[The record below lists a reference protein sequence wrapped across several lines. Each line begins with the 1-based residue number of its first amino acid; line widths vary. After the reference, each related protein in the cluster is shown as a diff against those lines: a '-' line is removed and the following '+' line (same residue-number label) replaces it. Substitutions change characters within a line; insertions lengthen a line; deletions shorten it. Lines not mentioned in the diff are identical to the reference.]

1 MTGSPETRS
10 QAQNRAARRI
20 ALACGGLVL
29 GMVGAA
35 YAAVPLYELFCRVT
49 GFGGTPR
56 VATEESMRQS
66 DRTIAVRFD
75 ANVAPGL
82 NSSFGPEQSQ
92 VNVRLGET
100 KTVFYKLKNRGDQ
113 PAVGMATYNVTPNQ
127 AGNSFAKLECFCF
140 NEMVLQPGEEIDVP
154 VVFFVDPA
162 AADDPDIG
170 RTISKITLSYTFFP
184 AKQKAQK
191 PVAGLNGQDAPKL

>member
-1 MTGSPETRS
+1 MTAPAPKTRS
-10 QAQNRAARRI
+10 MKRTVI
-20 ALACGGLVL
+20 ACSAVVL

-35 YAAVPLYELFCRVT
+35 YAAVPLYELFCKVT

-56 VATEESMRQS
+56 VASAEATRQS
-66 DRTIAVRFD
+66 DREITVRFD

-82 NSSFGPEQSQ
+82 NWKFGPEQAQ

-162 AADDPDIG
+162 LADVPDIG
-170 RTISKITLSYTFFP
+170 NTISKITLSYTFFP

-191 PVAGLNGQDAPKL
+191 PVAGLNGQEAPKL

>member
-1 MTGSPETRS
+1 MTDAANKSRS
-10 QAQNRAARRI
+10 MKRTAI
-20 ALACGGLVL
+20 ACSTIVL

-35 YAAVPLYELFCRVT
+35 YAAVPLYELFCKVT

-56 VATEESMRQS
+56 VASAEATRQS
-66 DRTIAVRFD
+66 DRQITVRFD

-82 NSSFGPEQSQ
+82 NWKFGPEQSQ
-92 VNVRLGET
+92 VTIRLGET

-113 PAVGMATYNVTPNQ
+113 PTAGMATYNVTPNM

-162 AADDPDIG
+162 ITDNPDIG
-170 RTISKITLSYTFFP
+170 NTISKITLSYTFFP

-191 PVAGLNGQDAPKL
+191 PVAGLNGQEAPKL

>member
-1 MTGSPETRS
+1 MTPTPENRS
-10 QAQNRAARRI
+10 QAQSRAARRI
-20 ALACGGLVL
+20 AFACGGLVF

-56 VATEESMRQS
+56 VASTESARQS

-82 NSSFGPEQSQ
+82 NWSFGPEQSQ
-92 VNVRLGET
+92 VNVRMGET

-113 PAVGMATYNVTPNQ
+113 PAIGMATYNVTPNQ

-162 AADDPDIG
+162 LADDPDIG
-170 RTISKITLSYTFFP
+170 RSISKITLSYTFFP

-191 PVAGLNGQDAPKL
+191 PVAGLSGQDAPKL

>member
-1 MTGSPETRS
+1 MTAPVPHNRS
-10 QAQNRAARRI
+10 MKRTAI
-20 ALACGGLVL
+20 ACSAIVI

-35 YAAVPLYELFCRVT
+35 YAAVPLYELFCKVT

-56 VATEESMRQS
+56 VASAEAARQT
-66 DRTIAVRFD
+66 DRVITVRFD

-82 NSSFGPEQSQ
+82 NWKFGPEQSQ
-92 VNVRLGET
+92 VDVRLGET

-127 AGNSFAKLECFCF
+127 AGNSFAKLQCFCF

-162 AADDPDIG
+162 LADDPDMG

-191 PVAGLNGQDAPKL
+191 PVAGLNGQETPKL